1 MKFSITH
8 FCCKHEKNH
17 KGILNFLSSV
27 ICLLTWIHNVSTKL
41 HFLQTSSILND
52 QSLFFLPICHQ
63 FQILKQMFIKL
74 VHSMIKRKNSL
85 VTNNII
91 EAALP
96 LFAWFP
102 PRERTI
108 GMLAAM
114 ILVR

>member
-1 MKFSITH
+1 
-8 FCCKHEKNH
+8 
-17 KGILNFLSSV
+17 
-27 ICLLTWIHNVSTKL
+27 
-41 HFLQTSSILND
+41 
-52 QSLFFLPICHQ
+52 
-63 FQILKQMFIKL
+63 
-74 VHSMIKRKNSL
+74 MIKRKNSL
-85 VTNNII
+85 VTNDII